1 MEFFEGEH
9 HTGQRQLKAAARP
22 GARAARD
29 EVALFHAC
37 PSQQARH
44 ALSGDGADLNRWP
57 FAAERQPRTDADSTG
72 QDFHPEDADPAH
84 AHDA

>member
-1 MEFFEGEH
+1 MTDNHLPTQDWSTKKRRALTASEVV
-9 HTGQRQLKAAARP
+9 TQL
-22 GARAARD
+22 
-29 EVALFHAC
+29 
-37 PSQQARH
+37 SQIAGWQ
-44 ALSGDGADLNRWP
+44 LSGDGADLNRWP